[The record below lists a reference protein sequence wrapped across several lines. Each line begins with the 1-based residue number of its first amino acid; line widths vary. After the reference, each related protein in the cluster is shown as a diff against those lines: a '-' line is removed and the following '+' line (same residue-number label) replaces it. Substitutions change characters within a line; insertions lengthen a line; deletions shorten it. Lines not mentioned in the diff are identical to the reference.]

1 MPRFT
6 GAEPVRGTPT
16 VEVMVIVGVTVVV
29 VDETSLSVTVIKSG
43 QYIYYRDSG
52 IGANQLGY

>member
-1 MPRFT
+1 
-6 GAEPVRGTPT
+6 
-16 VEVMVIVGVTVVV
+16 MVIVGVTVVV